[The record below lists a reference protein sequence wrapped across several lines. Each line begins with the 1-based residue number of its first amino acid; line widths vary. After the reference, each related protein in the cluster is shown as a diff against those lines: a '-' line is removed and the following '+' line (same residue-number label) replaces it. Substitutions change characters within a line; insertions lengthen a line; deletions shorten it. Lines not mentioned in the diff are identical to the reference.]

1 MKSETMAVTDDGHV
15 RNTVH
20 AALPQVLAVS
30 IKNVLLLGYGMTLG
44 FPTIVIPA
52 LEGDDQTEPLVLT
65 SEQISWISECTNV
78 LLLSSSIRILLYY
91 IYLYACVQVLLI

>member
-1 MKSETMAVTDDGHV
+1 MAVTDDGHV

-65 SEQISWISECTNV
+65 SEQISWIDHGNMFITT
-78 LLLSSSIRILLYY
+78 IRSWI
-91 IYLYACVQVLLI
+91 VQTVGVGCQPNLFSMNR